1 MFFHPSPIDPSHRP
15 FTLSVAPM
23 LDWTDRHCRYFHR
36 LLSGQAVLYTEM
48 VHANALIHGSQKD
61 WQDVTPAE
69 GSVVLQL
76 GGSEPNTLAQAA
88 RLGAQW
94 GYSAINLNCGCPSPR
109 VQKGAFGACLMQTPE
124 LVAQAVDAMQTAV
137 THTRLVG
144 KHRPEITVKHRI
156 GLGREEDETL
166 VRQFVEIVSQAG
178 CKTFIVHARNAWL
191 EGLSPKENRHVPPL
205 RYEVVYRLQQ
215 DFPHLTFVLNGGV
228 RTLPQI
234 AQITA
239 DQPRLTGLMMG
250 RWAYE
255 DPWSLTQWDA
265 VLSPSAVE
273 IKPEMTRETIEQA
286 MVTYMSHQA
295 EQHGIPWRTIAR
307 HMLGLYKGQP
317 GARAWRRVWSDPQ
330 LKNQSPQLV
339 SALAQ
344 QALKKEARFQ

>member
-1 MFFHPSPIDPSHRP
+1 MP

-36 LLSGQAVLYTEM
+36 LLSRRAVLYTEM
-48 VHANALIHGSQKD
+48 VHANALIHGPQKE
-61 WQDVTPAE
+61 WQDVATYEEP
-69 GSVVLQL
+69 VVLQL
-76 GGSEPNTLAQAA
+76 GGSEPHMLAQAA

-109 VQKGAFGACLMQTPE
+109 VQKGAFGACLMQTPD
-124 LVAQAVDAMQTAV
+124 LVAKVIEAMQTAV
-137 THTRLVG
+137 IHARPTGGHV
-144 KHRPEITVKHRI
+144 PEITVKHRI
-156 GLGREEDETL
+156 GLGREEDEAL

-215 DFPHLTFVLNGGV
+215 DLPQFNFILNGGI
-228 RTLPQI
+228 RTFTQVSEI
-234 AQITA
+234 AA
-239 DQPRLTGLMMG
+239 NHPLLSGLMVG

-255 DPWSLTQWDA
+255 DPWSLSRWDA
-265 VLSPSAVE
+265 FLSPPEPNLHPGARS
-273 IKPEMTRETIEQA
+273 EMTREAIEQA
-286 MVTYMSHQA
+286 MVSYMQQQA
-295 EQHGIPWRTIAR
+295 QQQGISWRTIAR
-307 HMLGLYKGQP
+307 PMLGLYKGQP
-317 GARAWRRVWSDPQ
+317 GARAWRQIWSDHQ
-330 LKNQSPQLV
+330 LQNQSPQLV